1 METDEEQD
9 EDRWGKQEFDADME
23 YERARDSAGDWLE
36 ENLKGFLKSL
46 EKSPPQYYK
55 DCKEKLLRHLR
66 DIIDHELSELD
77 PQWLSEL
84 DFELHE
90 AKPKKAK

>member
-9 EDRWGKQEFDADME
+9 EDSEFDADME

-36 ENLKGFLKSL
+36 ENLKVFLKSL

-66 DIIDHELSELD
+66 DIIDAELT
-77 PQWLSEL
+77 EL

-90 AKPKKAK
+90 AKPKKAR